1 MPKKRNREAAPE
13 EPVSPPNKEERETPF
28 ESFAGICSVLVV
40 GLFALTFLGQNF
52 VIPSGSMENTLL
64 IGDHVLVDHITFS
77 PATRWMPLVH
87 HRDPQRN
94 DIVVFIRP
102 APEPEP
108 DAEGNPV
115 YTILVKRLIGIP
127 GDHIHLHDGTVFI
140 NGLAQPMPKDGR
152 DTPVTPPSERPY
164 VDEFPSVMPT
174 VEDSHG
180 AVTTWVVDLPN
191 HVENGDLVV
200 PPGKYFMMGDHRH
213 ASLDS
218 RFWGFVPRE
227 NIMGRPLFNYW
238 SFKTPE
244 NQQDKKG
251 LANQVAWLSHVVVHF
266 FTDTRWNRTLKRVH

>member
-1 MPKKRNREAAPE
+1 
-13 EPVSPPNKEERETPF
+13 
-28 ESFAGICSVLVV
+28 VLVV

-266 FTDTRWNRTLKRVH
+266 FTDTRWSRTLNRVR

>member
-1 MPKKRNREAAPE
+1 LEAL
-13 EPVSPPNKEERETPF
+13 
-28 ESFAGICSVLVV
+28 AGICSVLVI
-40 GLFALTFLGQNF
+40 GLFVLTFLGQNM

-64 IGDHVLVDHITFS
+64 IGDHLLVDHITFS

-87 HRDPQRN
+87 YREPHRG

-102 APEPEP
+102 LPQPEP
-108 DAEGNPV
+108 DAEGKPV
-115 YTILVKRLIGIP
+115 YLILVKRLIGVP

-140 NGLAQPMPKDGR
+140 NGIAQPTPAEGL
-152 DTPVTPPSERPY
+152 DTPVTPPSEHSY
-164 VDEFPSVMPT
+164 IDDFPSVVPT
-174 VEDSHG
+174 VDDSHG
-180 AVTTWVVDLPN
+180 ALTPWVVELPS
-191 HVENGDLVV
+191 HLENGDLVV

-244 NQQDKKG
+244 DQQDKKG
-251 LANQVAWLSHVVVHF
+251 LANQVSWFAHVAFRF
-266 FTDTRWNRTLKRVH
+266 FTDTRWTRTFHRVR